1 MNLEDSIKW
10 LANQVKEIEAQGA
23 PEKQIETYKK
33 FYCWLDELER
43 YRLMMS
49 ELTREIEYS
58 KQSTTVKAQIL
69 QLIGEELRDWKL
81 TKDQVIE

>member
-23 PEKQIETYKK
+23 PEKQIETYKN
-33 FYCWLDELER
+33 FYSWLDELER

>member
-1 MNLEDSIKW
+1 MNLEDSIRW
-10 LANQVKEIEAQGA
+10 LADQVKEIESQGA

-33 FYCWLDELER
+33 FYYWLDELER

-58 KQSTTVKAQIL
+58 RQSTTVKAQIL
-69 QLIGEELRDWKL
+69 KLIDEELRDWKL